1 MTPEDKFLQENG
13 RKIKIIE
20 DKLDGKNRIVRD
32 AISSVYN
39 QIAKLITKAL
49 FTLGI
54 DSCAYIIYKFP
65 KNIRESVY
73 ELIKKEIQRY
83 EDFQKMVD
91 RSDLE
96 IKGGSFLW
104 ESGSEFDKNFDEQ
117 RQKIISI
124 LKDKSNQI
132 NKDQWKE
139 VTTYLSSKNPWD
151 FGIKIIRIGLI
162 CMLSNFVAG
171 NVLKPF
177 SNIELHVGAHVV
189 FDLTLWIG
197 KELYFWNSNTNP
209 LSNAM
214 NSLSQAMNNSSSAP
228 VETKEQRQV
237 RKALEKLEEKAH
249 AKKVAKLELKSK
261 SSKKGGSRKRKG
273 RSITKKRYKTTTR

>member
-1 MTPEDKFLQENG
+1 MTPEDEYLQLNG
-13 RKIKIIE
+13 RVIANIE
-20 DKLDGKNRIVRD
+20 EKLNGKNRIVRD
-32 AISSVYN
+32 AISRVYN

-54 DSCAYIIYKFP
+54 DSCAYIIYNFP
-65 KNIRESVY
+65 KNIRESVL

-83 EDFQKMVD
+83 DDFQKMVD

-104 ESGSEFDKNFDEQ
+104 ESGSEFINEQ
-117 RQKIISI
+117 RPKIISI

-139 VTTYLSSKNPWD
+139 VTTYFGSTNNTWD
-151 FGIKIIRIGLI
+151 GSVKLIRIGLI
-162 CMLSNFVAG
+162 CMLSNF
-171 NVLKPF
+171 NFIKTL
-177 SNIELHVGAHVV
+177 SYTSQIQLHVGAHAV

-209 LSNAM
+209 LSHA
-214 NSLSQAMNNSSSAP
+214 ANNSSSAP
-228 VETKEQRQV
+228 VETKDERRV
-237 RKALEKLEEKAH
+237 RKALEKLQKQADANEKAE
-249 AKKVAKLELKSK
+249 AMFKSK
-261 SSKKGGSRKRKG
+261 SKSSSKKGGSRKRKG
-273 RSITKKRYKTTTR
+273 RSVTQRRFKITR

>member
-1 MTPEDKFLQENG
+1 MTPEDKYLQQNG
-13 RKIKIIE
+13 REIKDIE
-20 DKLDGKNRIVRD
+20 GKLGGKNRIVRD

-117 RQKIISI
+117 SDNIRSI
-124 LKDKSNQI
+124 LKAKANQI

-139 VTTYLSSKNPWD
+139 VTTYFGSTNNSWD
-151 FGIKIIRIGLI
+151 FSVKLIRIGLI
-162 CMLSNFVAG
+162 CILSNYNFYW
-171 NVLKPF
+171 
-177 SNIELHVGAHVV
+177 HVGAHAV

-197 KELYFWNSNTNP
+197 KELYFLNSTTNP

-214 NSLSQAMNNSSSAP
+214 NSLSH
-228 VETKEQRQV
+228 VETKEERRV
-237 RKALEKLEEKAH
+237 RKALEKLEEKAD
-249 AKKVAKLELKSK
+249 AKEKAKAKLKSK

-273 RSITKKRYKTTTR
+273 RSITQKRYKTTTR